1 MRKTIITAM
10 MLLMG
15 VVAQLQA
22 ATQGNENTRGVKYA
36 QMYDERP
43 RAIVVMPPIN
53 RTNHVEA
60 KDFFYTTMYV
70 PLCDKGYYVF
80 PPMLT
85 MEMFQAESAYDA
97 EMFIE
102 GNLDPFRNVL
112 GADAAMFTIIKDLK
126 RLNALGTITVNVEFI
141 LRSTKTGST
150 LYQREGTITVDNSV
164 KSSQGGLFGALLD
177 MAATTI
183 STAATDK
190 VEVGRKCASYV
201 LSNMPEGP
209 YSPNYE
215 KDQNVKAGKD
225 VIKETL

>member
-1 MRKTIITAM
+1 
-10 MLLMG
+10 
-15 VVAQLQA
+15 
-22 ATQGNENTRGVKYA
+22 
-36 QMYDERP
+36 
-43 RAIVVMPPIN
+43 
-53 RTNHVEA
+53 
-60 KDFFYTTMYV
+60 
-70 PLCDKGYYVF
+70 
-80 PPMLT
+80 
-85 MEMFQAESAYDA
+85 
-97 EMFIE
+97 MFIE

-112 GADAAMFTIIKDLK
+112 GADAAMFTIIKDWK

-164 KSSQGGLFGALLD
+164 KSSQGGLFGALLN
-177 MAATTI
+177 MAATAI